1 MVCPDYE
8 DLFSFDDYDLSK
20 SEEIVQ
26 FLNYQMSEES
36 LKNKTVKGT
45 IWSGIDN
52 VAQMGVTFIVS
63 IVLARLLS
71 PDDYGL
77 IGIIAIFTTVCNALI
92 NGGFTTALIRKK
104 DVTDDDYNTA
114 FIVNLVVSLVLY
126 FAIYLCSPLI
136 ADFFNRQE
144 LIALTR
150 VSSFGIIIG
159 ALALVPQT
167 RLTKYIDFKSQTKIT
182 IVASIVSGAVGII
195 MALLGFGVWSL
206 VGQQLV
212 YHILRSVL
220 LWVANK
226 WTPSIHFSYSSFK
239 DLFGFGW
246 KMMVSSLLDNIWKE
260 LYQVVVGKFYSPA
273 SLGQF
278 TRANQFS
285 QLFSSNLTNVIQRVT
300 YPVLSNIQ
308 DERERMVVAYKK
320 IIKLT
325 MFVTAISMF
334 FLGAI
339 SEPLLYCLIGPK
351 WHEAA
356 TYLPLICIASS
367 TYPLQAI
374 NLNMLQVQGRS
385 DLFLGLEIIKKFIF
399 LAPLFIGAFIGI
411 MSMLYAN
418 LVATII
424 AFFLNSHYSGKLL
437 GYSSW
442 MQLKDI
448 SLSYAIA
455 FFVSFAIYFLKYLPI
470 SFWYVLPMQ
479 ILLGVIMFF
488 IICHIFQPIE
498 YLDLKEITISQIRN
512 IYRDYHEK

>member
-1 MVCPDYE
+1 MT
-8 DLFSFDDYDLSK
+8 
-20 SEEIVQ
+20 
-26 FLNYQMSEES
+26 EES
-36 LKNKTVKGT
+36 LRNKTVKGT

-77 IGIIAIFTTVCNALI
+77 IGIIAIFTTVCTALI

-104 DVTDDDYNTA
+104 DVTDDDYSTA

-126 FAIYLCSPLI
+126 FAIYICSPLI
-136 ADFFNRQE
+136 ADFFDRQE

-150 VSSFGIIIG
+150 VTSIGMIIG

-167 RLTKYIDFKSQTKIT
+167 RLTKCIDFKSQTKIT
-182 IVASIVSGAVGII
+182 IVASIVSGAVGIL
-195 MALLGFGVWSL
+195 MALVGFGVWSL
-206 VGQQLV
+206 VWQQLV
-212 YHILRSVL
+212 YHILRSAL

-226 WTPSIHFSYSSFK
+226 WTPSLRFSNSSFK

-273 SLGQF
+273 SLGQY

-308 DERERMVVAYKK
+308 DDKERMVAAYRK

-325 MFVTAISMF
+325 MFVTAISML

-339 SEPLLYCLIGPK
+339 SEPFLYCLIGAK

-385 DLFLGLEIIKKFIF
+385 DLFLGLEVIKKILF
-399 LAPLFIGAFIGI
+399 LGPLFIGAFVGI
-411 MSMLYAN
+411 MPMLYAN

-424 AFFLNSHYSGKLL
+424 AFFLNSHYSGKFL

-448 SLSYAIA
+448 SLSYTIAI
-455 FFVSFAIYFLKYLPI
+455 FVSILIYFLKYLPV

-479 ILLGVIMFF
+479 IVLGAFLLLGV
-488 IICHIFQPIE
+488 CHIFKPTE
-498 YLDLKEITISQIRN
+498 YIDLKEIIISQKRKFHRN
-512 IYRDYHEK
+512 NDEK